1 MDFIEIA
8 IILMLCVLSFVVGQ
22 KFTNPKSPAALKNDK
37 YKKLPES
44 YEEDEEVFDLF
55 SDIIIINK
63 KKKKNAFPLMDTQE
77 TMQKNLKGQQK
88 EVDKLLQEIEDLKN
102 KEKKHIVEI
111 EYLKSQLAKQV
122 HFLKKEKLI
131 FFFF

>member
-22 KFTNPKSPAALKNDK
+22 RFNNQKSPPASKNDK

-55 SDIIIINK
+55 SDFLIFFNK
-63 KKKKNAFPLMDTQE
+63 KKTKNAFPLMDTQE
-77 TMQKNLKGQQK
+77 TMQKNLNGQQK

-102 KEKKHIVEI
+102 KEKKHLVEI

-122 HFLKKEKLI
+122 LF
-131 FFFF
+131 

>member
-22 KFTNPKSPAALKNDK
+22 RFNNPKSPPASKNDK

-44 YEEDEEVFDLF
+44 YEEDEEVYNLF
-55 SDIIIINK
+55 SDFLIINK
-63 KKKKNAFPLMDTQE
+63 KKTKNAFPLMDTQE

-102 KEKKHIVEI
+102 RENKHLVEI

-122 HFLKKEKLI
+122 L
-131 FFFF
+131 FF